1 MRMSRVCTQI
11 PHMYS
16 LCVTVNAWRLR
27 YGHMAGTE
35 KWVHAATTCQ
45 CVHAG
50 TEQWVHA
57 ANTCQH
63 AYAYTCC
70 HVKAACTHCSVGK
83 EPADLDLL
91 HQAWLFKLAKPQVE
105 QAVGAVTALSW
116 S

>member
-1 MRMSRVCTQI
+1 
-11 PHMYS
+11 MYS

-45 CVHAG
+45 HVHVG
-50 TEQWVHA
+50 TEKWVHA

-63 AYAYTCC
+63 VYAYTCC
-70 HVKAACTHCSVGK
+70 HVKAACTNCSVGK

-91 HQAWLFKLAKPQVE
+91 QHLSLPCCQAWFLKLAKHQVE
-105 QAVGAVTALSW
+105 QAVGAVTALGW